1 MDQEQLQQ
9 IIFIEMDVLTA
20 ICVLGNIQLAT
31 RHPANTGP
39 SVGYA
44 VRWGRE
50 LQEKIVEKIPEQSA
64 IMEMGWDPNFD
75 MS

>member
-50 LQEKIVEKIPEQSA
+50 LQEKIVEKIPETIRDHGNGLGPQ
-64 IMEMGWDPNFD
+64 F
-75 MS
+75 